1 MLAAIESGISYYYF
15 LFCFIFIYFHLFHLQ
30 SCWLASKVAFCKKF
44 QSRWINVHF
53 LENCPRISFR
63 ENKEEENIWLENAS
77 LFEEKGQ
84 TGFYHS
90 WYKPHVYPYLIFSKL
105 KWQLLFHFSL
115 NVAQFGLWLK
125 TRVNGGH
132 LTLKSHPLSCRKRF
146 PVEGLRNYPKT
157 VKTFGP
163 QNYYQHKFS

>member
-1 MLAAIESGISYYYF
+1 MQFFFKWFKTPLTTVSFYF
-15 LFCFIFIYFHLFHLQ
+15 NLFYFQ
-30 SCWLASKVAFCKKF
+30 SCWLPSKVAFCKKF

-163 QNYYQHKFS
+163 QNYYHHKFS